1 MYNTLNDIINE
12 TTLYIG
18 ESKRINCP
26 SCRGYKTFTISNIGG
41 NVVWNCYKASCGIS
55 GGKRVGM
62 TPSDIRQMKKKQEEK
77 EVEFVLPPF
86 VVAHRNQR
94 HLIKWCAEWGIDIDE
109 CGLMYDV
116 KEDRIVFPIV
126 YDNKIVDATG
136 RALTKRLP
144 KWRRYG
150 SSSLPY
156 TCGQGDV
163 AVVVE
168 DCVSA
173 SVVGNEK
180 FVGVALLGTTLLDEH
195 KHYLTRFSTAIVAL
209 DPDALPKT
217 ISIGKQLRGYVPQV
231 KVLRLEQDLKYR
243 NPTDVDKLNKLG
255 AI

>member
-1 MYNTLNDIINE
+1 MYNTLNDIIDKN
-12 TTLYIG
+12 TLYVG

-26 SCRGYKTFTISNIGG
+26 SCKGYKTFTISNIGG
-41 NVVWNCYKASCGIS
+41 TVLWNCYKASCGIS
-55 GGKRVGM
+55 GGKRIGM
-62 TPSDIRQMKKKQEEK
+62 TPHDIKRMKMKQEEK
-77 EVEFVLPPF
+77 EVEFVLPEF
-86 VVAHRNQR
+86 VVPHRSQR
-94 HLIKWCAEWGIDIDE
+94 HLIKWCAEWGIDE
-109 CGLMYDV
+109 NKLGLMYDV
-116 KEDRIVFPIV
+116 KEDRVVFPV
-126 YDNKIVDATG
+126 VHDNKIVDATG

-173 SVVGNEK
+173 SVVGSEK

-195 KHYLTRFSTAIVAL
+195 KQYLTRFSAAIVAL

-217 ISIGKQLRGYVPQV
+217 LSIAKQLRGHIEDVR
-231 KVLRLEQDLKYR
+231 VLRLEQDLKYR
-243 NPTDVDKLNKLG
+243 NPTDVEKLKQLG